1 MSNINNI
8 YIDNEER
15 IFYLSDS
22 IDNISLGKAC
32 FNLLCLIKQD
42 DANEE
47 IKKNFKRKPITIFIN
62 SFGGSVYDMWSI
74 IDIITNSKTPIYTY
88 CTGYAM
94 SAGFIIFLAGH
105 KRFVTKHATLMCHQ
119 LSMWDNGKL
128 TDMQQI
134 MEEREENQRDIEEFI
149 IKQTKISQ
157 EKLDEIRTKKIEE
170 RNLTVIRIPNNE
182 VNRNFEGI
190 CMYIDDLVK
199 ESLHR

>member
-157 EKLDEIRTKKIEE
+157 EKLDEIRTKKIDWF
-170 RNLTVIRIPNNE
+170 IKSSE
-182 VNRNFEGI
+182 VKSLGI
-190 CMYIDDLVK
+190 AEVL
-199 ESLHR
+199 